1 MSPVKP
7 APGVGGDVG
16 ALRLVAASSEAAGLY
31 PSSARLPRSR
41 KVAYGAGQLVEL
53 IVSSMLNSFALFY
66 VTAVCGLPGGLAGL
80 ALGAGLVIDAFMDPL
95 IGSLSDGWRS
105 RFGRRVPFMAVGLIP
120 LVLTFNL
127 IFALPASLSPPL
139 LFTWLLTLSVSLRV
153 SLSIYGLPF
162 QALGADLS
170 NDYAERSSIAAWR
183 WGIGIFGTLAVIAL
197 GYGVFLK
204 GPNGLSR
211 ADAYL
216 PLTLSLTVLIF
227 IGALSAI
234 RVGLAARSAQPDE
247 AAPTHAVHV
256 RLFGEMAEMFRN
268 RTFRTLF
275 ASKLL
280 LNVAQGLF
288 LTLSLHMHVFFWQLS
303 SEQIQQI
310 TLPGVLGLALAAP
323 LAGPLIKR
331 IEKRT
336 MLLIGLVGMAVCQST
351 PVLLKVFGLLPL
363 SGNALVG
370 FLAAATFVNA
380 VTFALGTIAFI
391 AIIPD
396 AADEHERL
404 FGTRRQGLYAAG
416 WAFATKAATGG
427 GLLIAGIVLQLIN
440 FPADVSA
447 SAASAASVPAQ
458 TSALLAMIGGPGS
471 AMLALLGTVFVLFY
485 RIDRKAHAEIMAELS
500 ARRGA

>member
-1 MSPVKP
+1 MVDTLKP
-7 APGVGGDVG
+7 SSGAGSLAP
-16 ALRLVAASSEAAGLY
+16 RRAASAVKAAAGR
-31 PSSARLPRSR
+31 PAARLPWTR
-41 KVAYGAGQLVEL
+41 KVGYGAGQLVEM
-53 IVSSMLNSFALFY
+53 IISSTLNSFALFY

-80 ALGAGLVIDAFMDPL
+80 ALGAGLVVDAFMDPL

-105 RFGRRVPFMAVGLIP
+105 RFGRRVPFMIAGLLP
-120 LVLTFNL
+120 LILTFNL
-127 IFALPASLSPPL
+127 IFALPTALSPPL
-139 LFTWLLTLSVSLRV
+139 LFVWLLTLSVSLRV
-153 SLSIYGLPF
+153 SLSAYGLPF

-170 NDYAERSSIAAWR
+170 DDYAERSSIAAWR
-183 WGIGIFGTLAVIAL
+183 WGIGIVGTFAVIGL

-204 GPNGLSR
+204 GPSGLSR
-211 ADAYL
+211 GGAYL
-216 PLTLSLTVLIF
+216 PLTLSLTVLLL
-227 IGALSAI
+227 IGAVSAI

-247 AAPTHAVHV
+247 AAPTHAVHL

-288 LTLSLHMHVFFWQLS
+288 LTLSLHMHVFFWRLS
-303 SEQIQQI
+303 SGQIQQI

-336 MLLIGLVGMAVCQST
+336 MLLIGLVGMAVCQSA
-351 PVLLKVFGLLPL
+351 PVLLKLFDLLPL
-363 SGNALVG
+363 AGGALIG

-396 AADEHERL
+396 AADEHEQL

-427 GLLIAGIVLQLIN
+427 GLLIAGVVLQLIN
-440 FPADVSA
+440 FPADVSSA
-447 SAASAASVPAQ
+447 SATAAAKVPERTAD
-458 TSALLAMIGGPGS
+458 LLAMIGGPGS
-471 AMLALLGTVFVLFY
+471 AVLALLGTVFVLFY
-485 RIDRKAHAEIMAELS
+485 RIDRKAHAAIMAALS
-500 ARRGA
+500 ARRAG